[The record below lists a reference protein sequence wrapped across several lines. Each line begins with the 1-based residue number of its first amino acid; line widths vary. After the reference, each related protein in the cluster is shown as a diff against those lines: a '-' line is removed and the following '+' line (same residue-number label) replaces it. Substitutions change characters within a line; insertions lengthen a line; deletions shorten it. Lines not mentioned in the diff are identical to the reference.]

1 MALFFVF
8 HEYTAFLGFYPEFTE
23 FWHIKGK
30 LSLYRLGLM
39 VFLRIMRSDDI
50 KKGYVRAPNRSLLRS
65 LGVTDAEMNLPFIG
79 IANSWNNI
87 VPGHVHLRMLAE
99 RVREGVAAGGGV
111 PFEFNTIGICDGI
124 AMGHEGMRYSLPSRE
139 NIADSVELM
148 VQAHRFDGLVC
159 LCTCDKIVPGML
171 MAAARC
177 NIPALFVTGGPM
189 LPGYAQGRELSL
201 IDVFEGV
208 GKVAAGAIS
217 ESALEELEKCA
228 MPGCGS
234 CQGLYTANT
243 MACITEA
250 LGMSLP
256 GTAAAPAVN
265 AEKLRIA
272 REAGERAVT
281 LVRKDISPRDIITIE
296 SLRNAARVDMAL
308 GGSSNT
314 VLHLMAIAQEAGVP
328 LELDDFNTLGERI
341 PHICHM
347 QPGGPHSM
355 QDLYRAGGIPAVL
368 SQLEDL
374 LDDCMTVSG
383 LSTLTIAEMSP
394 VLDEGVIKCVDD
406 PVHPAGGLKI
416 LRGSLA
422 PDGAVIKCSAV
433 EENMW
438 RHRGPARVFDGEN
451 AAMKAILGSEISEG
465 DVVIIRYEGPRG
477 GPGMPEMLS
486 PTSALM
492 GLGYTRVA
500 LITDG
505 RFSGGTRGPCI
516 GHVAPEAAVGGPIAL
531 IENGDEILIDLHER
545 RLDLAVDSFTL
556 QRRKDKWMPPER
568 PLSGVLSRYVQIVQQ
583 ADRGAILK

>member
-1 MALFFVF
+1 
-8 HEYTAFLGFYPEFTE
+8 
-23 FWHIKGK
+23 
-30 LSLYRLGLM
+30 
-39 VFLRIMRSDDI
+39 
-50 KKGYVRAPNRSLLRS
+50 
-65 LGVTDAEMNLPFIG
+65 
-79 IANSWNNI
+79 
-87 VPGHVHLRMLAE
+87 
-99 RVREGVAAGGGV
+99 
-111 PFEFNTIGICDGI
+111 
-124 AMGHEGMRYSLPSRE
+124 
-139 NIADSVELM
+139 
-148 VQAHRFDGLVC
+148 
-159 LCTCDKIVPGML
+159 
-171 MAAARC
+171 
-177 NIPALFVTGGPM
+177 
-189 LPGYAQGRELSL
+189 
-201 IDVFEGV
+201 
-208 GKVAAGAIS
+208 VAAGAIS